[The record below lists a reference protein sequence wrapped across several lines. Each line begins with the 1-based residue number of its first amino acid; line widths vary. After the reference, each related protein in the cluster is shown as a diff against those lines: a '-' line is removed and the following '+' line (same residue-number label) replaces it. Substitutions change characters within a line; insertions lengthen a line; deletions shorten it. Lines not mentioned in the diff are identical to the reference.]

1 MSKDYLA
8 KKVQKEF
15 DLTYVQALVWVREHK
30 EEIIKYAEE
39 TGKSIVLSC
48 FEVLRD
54 HFEEDWID
62 ENESES
68 EY

>member
-1 MSKDYLA
+1 MAKDHLA

-15 DLTYVQALVWVREHK
+15 DLTYMQALAWVREHR
-30 EEIIKYAEE
+30 EEINKYAEK
-39 TGKSIVLSC
+39 TGLPIVQSC

-62 ENESES
+62 ENEREQ
-68 EY
+68 

>member
-15 DLTYVQALVWVREHK
+15 DLTYMQALAWVREHR
-30 EEIIKYAEE
+30 EEINEYAEKTE
-39 TGKSIVLSC
+39 KSLSQSC
-48 FEVLRD
+48 IEVLRD

-62 ENESES
+62 ENESE
-68 EY
+68 E